1 MEKGFSV
8 IVKDSDGVKVT
19 MTFDLNAMSDAERT
33 AFLKFHSVGR
43 QEALTQEEKDLLASK
58 KTYMQGGS
66 GVNFCCRFDWH
77 FSEV

>member
-8 IVKDSDGVKVT
+8 VVKDSDGVKVT
-19 MTFDLNAMSDAERT
+19 MTFDLDAMSDAERT
-33 AFLKFHSVGR
+33 AFLKFHSVGK
-43 QEALTQEEKDLLASK
+43 QSALTEEEKNLLASK
-58 KTYMQGGS
+58 KTYMQGGA

>member
-8 IVKDSDGVKVT
+8 VVKDSDGVKVT
-19 MTFDLNAMSDAERT
+19 MTFDLDAMSDAERT
-33 AFLKFHSVGR
+33 AFLKFHSVGK
-43 QEALTQEEKDLLASK
+43 QSTLTEEERNLLASK
-58 KTYMQGGS
+58 KTYMQGGA